1 MKRSESQGH
10 GKIKSFH
17 KEIAYLVTSTSL
29 ALRGGTT
36 SGIGGDVQ

>member
-1 MKRSESQGH
+1 MKRNESQGH

-17 KEIAYLVTSTSL
+17 KEIAYLVTSP

-36 SGIGGDVQ
+36 WGVGGEVQ